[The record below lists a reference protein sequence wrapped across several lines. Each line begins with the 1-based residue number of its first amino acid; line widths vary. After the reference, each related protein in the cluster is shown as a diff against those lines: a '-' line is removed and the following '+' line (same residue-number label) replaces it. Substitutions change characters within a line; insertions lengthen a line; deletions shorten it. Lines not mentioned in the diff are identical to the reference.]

1 MENQYSIWGGG
12 RCEAD
17 ENFLDGG
24 GLGQDAEETFWGSW
38 KYLQQGLIRNLSD
51 DKFLDIYI

>member
-1 MENQYSIWGGG
+1 MGRG

-24 GLGQDAEETFWGSW
+24 VLGQDAEETFWGSW
-38 KYLQQGLIRNLSD
+38 KYLQQGLTRNLSY